1 MTGPRLHPDHS
12 SLSSRL
18 AKHLSRARRHVV
30 AIVAAVTVSLFGF
43 ALAQVPGP
51 VSMQG
56 SGGTI
61 TSDGAYRVH
70 SFTTGGSFVPPPG
83 VTAVEV
89 LVVGGGGGGGEAD
102 NRAGAGGGGAG
113 GFRAVSSV
121 LISAAPSATAVTVG
135 GGGSGSTNKGANGSK
150 GGNSIFSTITAE
162 GGGGGGS
169 DDLAGTSGGSGGG
182 GGSDSNTSRN
192 GGTGIAGQG
201 SAGGASNGGGNND
214 RAGGGG
220 GGAGQVGS
228 PGTDGAGGNGG
239 AGASSAISGVLTTYA
254 GGGGGSSRTSGG
266 AGGSSIGGTGAANN
280 ATGGAATG
288 IGSGGGAGRRD
299 SGGAGSNGIVIVRY
313 LAPTL
318 TITTQPSSTAANA
331 VAFAQQ
337 PVVRLTQ
344 GDGVTGING
353 ITVTASLA
361 SGGGTLGGTLT
372 AVTAGGGYA
381 TFSNLSLSGTEGA
394 KTIAFKPANTT
405 SQVVSN
411 VVTLQSSL
419 TIQVQPPAS
428 VQRGAT
434 FATTV
439 RSLNNAGATQNVSVT
454 VSILSGGGT
463 LNGTLTRTTS
473 AGIANFNNLSISGA
487 PGVRVL
493 QFTAPNWR
501 SVSTSNVTVTAST
514 LVITQQAPATVTQGV
529 VFAQQPIVRAV
540 DGGGTPISG
549 VEVTATIASG
559 AGTIS
564 GTVTRTTDGSGYAT
578 FTDLLIGASTGVHT
592 IRFAATSWNPVV
604 SNNITVNTPTKFL
617 TMNTQ
622 PSSSVNLGQVIPVQ
636 PVILASDGSPA
647 AGIVV
652 TVTIDSGTGTLG
664 GTLTATTN
672 GSGLASFTNL
682 SITGQAGAHTLRF
695 TSPTWTQAISNTVTV
710 QPSALN
716 VTQQVSGTVESGEVF
731 PVQPAVRA
739 LDSVGNPISGINVTV
754 TIQTGG
760 GTLSGTAMATTGASG
775 FATFTN
781 LAISGTPGDRTLRF
795 TAPGWNSADSNPI
808 SVVLSPLEITQQA
821 SGSSESGAVFAQQ
834 PLVKTLDGANNPV
847 SGIVVTA
854 SILSGGGSLGG
865 TVTATTNA
873 SGEAVFT
880 NLSITGAPGDRVL
893 RFTATNWIA
902 VDSDAITIFSYLTLT
917 QQASVLVETN
927 TVFPQQPIV
936 EARDGNNNPVSG
948 VSVTATINSGVGSL
962 SGTTTIATNGSGLA
976 VFSDLALVGPPGA
989 INLQFDATGWG
1000 AVVSGSID
1008 LVAAPG
1014 TCLYEGGIVGSQLVE
1029 LLGCTTA
1036 PISPAST
1043 TVPID
1048 VPAGTVAGD
1057 LLVVAISAS
1066 GNNSFAPLAGWNRI
1080 TDVTAG
1086 GGGNAQA
1093 LGIFTRVASTSEPAS
1108 YTFTQDSSDVAYGFM
1123 MRFDGASS
1131 VVLEATEN
1139 TSNGGT
1145 GTAPALTTT
1154 LRDTLI
1160 VRVIANRDGLA
1171 ANPGAG
1177 NIILGH
1183 RNITQDGGGSAHAGG
1198 AYVNQALPGDSG
1210 TADFSNSGGR
1220 WAAQTI
1226 GIEPSPVYHY
1236 EITHAAS
1243 HGVCSATTPITIS
1256 ARNSY
1261 GELVTDYS
1269 GTMTL
1274 TSSGGSGNYSMN
1286 AGVLANFS
1294 NGSLNDGIATY
1305 TFNGS
1310 EGGQVILD
1318 FASSV
1323 LGTIGF
1329 DAVGAYDHTVGVEV
1343 ITEAAQTQ
1351 NYSLSMVLGSCAF
1364 RISHD
1369 GNGSVCSIDPI
1380 TIRVV
1385 DSLGN
1390 NVNYSGA
1397 INLSTVGVTGGNWT
1411 KTTAPSD
1418 ANGTLDN
1425 GASNDGAASYIFVA
1439 ADAGDI
1445 VLNFQDNTAETL
1457 NFNITA
1463 AGVSA
1468 PAGIYDPNF
1477 VVTACSFR
1485 ISHSA
1490 SMDVCSPEQI
1500 TITIVNNLGATVSN
1514 YTGTVNLTTTTGRG
1528 SWAKTTTA
1536 ADALGTLTDPIVG
1549 DGGATYSF
1557 VPTDLGTITLKFIHP
1572 GASGVVNIN
1581 VSDGASRDPRN
1592 SASPYD
1598 QSIAVGLCKFEFSH
1612 SENSTACEIEAVT
1625 ITVRDS
1631 LGGLAMDYEGT
1642 MTLATNTNNG
1652 NWLVN
1657 TGSGVLTDTAGDDN
1671 GAATYKFGAGDDGQV
1686 ILDFGTPHAEIVNFD
1701 ATDNAIIVDVTLDPN
1716 LVVSSCLPDLF
1727 GPASCTVGSS
1737 TSLAIPAQSPA
1748 ANQRSR
1754 MVLMLVS
1761 GASATNF
1768 TSASFNSQAM
1778 TLIRRQQDSNGEGNT
1793 TELWGILD
1801 TNLPPTAGSYS
1812 GSFTGGPSG
1821 AAMCLLA
1828 IDQVEQAFPAVL
1840 SPADTGPNNGS
1851 AGSGPR
1857 TTTITTQGNN
1867 SLVVVGTSFD
1877 AASFWNF
1884 ATPSPN
1890 YLARVFG
1897 MNPTPVANP
1906 GGNGARFGG
1915 SAGRLPTAGIS
1926 NIVEQMQFITPSVGT
1941 QLAVAF
1947 KPFIGGAPLASGYV
1961 PVLLEQT
1968 FSGNLSYRA
1977 IGATLRTTF
1986 NDDSPTPLGCNF
1998 VNFATGTAA
2007 TLTLPAGA
2015 TVRAAYLYWAGSGDN
2030 ALGHVDAD
2038 VSFGATGSEVSITAD
2053 DIFLIDNTGTSSN
2066 VDYFTGF
2073 KDVTALVSGSG
2084 SYTLKDFSVQSGTP
2098 WSDSQTCA
2106 GAWGLVAIYDHQNER
2121 LRVVNLFQGFQPFQ
2135 NSDFTL
2141 VPRNFRMATNDAALN
2156 LPNGQVT
2163 HITLEGDE
2171 TLNSPDNK
2179 EGLGIQTGP
2188 GATTF
2193 SNITSSLNPLGQEF
2207 NSTVT
2212 RPVYVYDGVTG
2223 YYVFDGTAGPNND
2236 GYEID
2241 VPGPQ
2246 VSSGGPRIGNSWG
2259 LDVDTHY
2266 INGGNPGSVLF
2277 EFAKLDEEAEQITTR
2292 YSAEQD
2298 LVMLISEVISVTNY
2312 PVADLEVTKTQS
2324 GIFKVNGVGSYQFVV
2339 NNNGNGGV
2347 TGGHADGKVLV
2358 ADLLPDGLTFANA
2371 GSVTGT
2377 GWSCSVTTSP
2387 GAFSCTYDIAATWT
2401 SGAELAQLG
2410 AGESLPP
2417 INATVTIGDTSFFPL
2432 RNNNVKNTARML
2444 HSGGSCP
2451 ATANGVIPDAA
2462 DCARAAQFDNFNDL
2476 EGGNIDINDLD
2487 DKQANNNNVDSV
2499 TTIVK
2504 GVEVD
2509 LAIDKFVEDIL
2520 ESGSAGI
2527 YTLRITNNG
2536 PDATT
2541 APITV
2546 NDTEP
2551 VGVTFQSA
2559 AGTGWVCPA
2568 PSGSIACTFSGSLGV
2583 GQSTD
2588 ILLTVQVTGADGYFV
2603 TNAASVAAGA
2613 FNFDINDTNDSDQD
2627 ITEIQGPPVASQE
2640 RFLMSVSSLGQNTSI
2655 GGLSN
2660 FSDDDYII
2668 YDPVTDTATMFF
2680 DNSALGFDVNDADA
2694 VHLLKNGHIVI
2705 SAKTSGSIGSGAGLI
2720 NFGPGDLVVYDP
2732 ILGSASLLFDGDT
2745 IFGGPNPGDNNIT
2758 AVYVNDDGT
2767 IDIAVQR
2774 SGPGSTIGSNNLPV
2788 SNTSIIRYDPVA
2800 GTASNVIDL
2809 GALFD
2814 SSDTGAIVTGFY
2826 RRVDASNP
2834 NATVQNYVLTI
2845 QDPDDGI
2852 ITTGIGFDPSTG
2864 TVVTQDDITQIDNT
2878 GATTTS
2884 NLFLGNE
2891 ELGIF
2896 TSSGDINNL
2905 LIDAIHVLEDPYIGH
2920 FRISESGGSASVC
2933 SPTGLQLRISKHEG
2947 LTHARDTNYYGS
2959 VKISTDSGIGDW
2971 AIVSGNGTL
2980 DNGTAD
2986 DGFAIYTYVPSDGG
3000 TVVLSLNQSVA
3011 GTVNVDVT
3019 NGIARE
3025 GIPAGVGAEAPLFTY
3040 SAGVTLNYLDSFS
3053 TVSYTNQ
3060 NGTNAWGSNWTEND
3074 AVVPAGAASGDVKV
3088 SGGKAVFKRS
3098 GGTSQPSLMRS
3109 IDLSGATL
3117 QSDLMLSF
3125 SYNYANLG
3133 TFEEFVVEARH
3144 DNAASWQQVAVY
3156 KRGSTLPNVATG
3168 SALSGNLNLSA
3179 VFGANT
3185 PGATTQIRFRVVQGF
3200 TAGATFSIDDVKL
3213 TAETS
3218 DCNVSPLGVNHYE
3231 ISIYGTTS
3239 GTYPGVA
3246 CVGAEVTITGH
3257 NAAHTAIE
3265 PGNVA
3270 IYLTSSTNKGNWSR
3284 VINGSGVLDNGTTN
3298 NGAATYTFP
3307 SNEESVTIHF
3317 DYTGPAT
3324 DPEVVNINVTDNTN
3338 TEMGTE
3344 DPNYSVAQIGLRVL
3358 NSSTGNSSDPILLQI
3373 AGKPSNVNP
3382 IASVLYVQVVNSSG
3396 TNPGVCEPL
3405 FAVGETLDL
3414 QFAAQCDDPVSCVDS
3429 TETFEVNNTSVPLID
3444 GNAMSINYTS
3454 VPITLTDVGG
3464 GAPGAPIV
3472 INYSDVGKMRLHSRF
3487 DIPFDDNLDPLLAT
3501 KSGDAVT
3508 ATSNQFIVR
3517 PFGFDI
3523 DFSDGRADNGSGD
3536 ASYAADHTGSRWRI
3550 AGESFSTTVSAVAW
3564 ESGDDTNND
3573 GIPDS
3578 GADLSNNHVT
3588 PNFDQDSDA
3597 GNYSVQL
3604 SVIENKVPGGI
3615 PGVLAN
3621 DDFDG
3626 FAFGLNTHSINYNE
3640 VGIIDLRAD
3649 IVDGSDAVI
3658 PYLGTQNV
3666 EGRVLNVGRFY
3677 PNLFAVTQSV
3687 LTGRADQV
3695 CTPDS
3700 AFTYMDE
3707 PFKVELELTAKGL
3720 TDSGNYTT
3728 VNYRGDYAFLDSF
3741 AELALVAI
3749 NDVAGADDVDYSAR
3763 LSNSSVPTSFAAT
3776 WASGVLTLSGNM
3788 IFQRNTA
3795 ATPDGPFPAMQIAF
3809 KPADNDAVT
3818 IDPARIDVLTP
3829 LGVLDVDLDIF
3840 LDAEPGTAVYYLID
3854 EHAFRY
3860 GRLIVNNAYGPETED
3875 LALTFVAEYFNGS
3888 EFVRNTLDNCSLIDV
3903 AHLSFVP
3910 GTYTG
3915 NLDAGETALVT
3926 PDTVRLLNGQTQ
3938 GFEPVPT
3945 PTDSPLETSAPGE
3958 DISGDANSGTVNITL
3973 DLNAAGLGYL
3983 SFEWDDADADYDEDP
3998 TAQIEF
4004 GQYRMHDR
4012 IINWQEIYNRPSP

>member
-51 VSMQG
+51 VALQG

-89 LVVGGGGGGGEAD
+89 LVVGGGGGGGSTG
-102 NRAGAGGGGAG
+102 NNAGAGGGGAG
-113 GFRAVSSV
+113 GFRSISSAT
-121 LISAAPSATAVTVG
+121 INAAPAATTVVVGSG
-135 GGGSGSTNKGANGSK
+135 GGGSTNSSTNGSNGADSRFNAVA
-150 GGNSIFSTITAE
+150 NIIAT

-169 DDLAGTSGGSGGG
+169 QNIIGSSGGSGGG
-182 GGSDSNTSRN
+182 GGSSGTLRA
-192 GGTGIAGQG
+192 GGAGSAGQG
-201 SAGGASNGGGNND
+201 FAGGASFGGNNNA

-220 GGAGQVGS
+220 GGAGQVGVAAS
-228 PGTDGAGGNGG
+228 NGAAGAGGTG
-239 AGASSAISGVLTTYA
+239 SSSSISGSLAAYA
-254 GGGGGSSRTSGG
+254 GGGGGSST
-266 AGGSSIGGTGAANN
+266 GGSSGTGGSAIGGTGVSSNS
-280 ATGGAATG
+280 TGGAGAVNT
-288 IGSGGGAGRRD
+288 GSGGGAGRGG
-299 SGGAGSNGIVIVRY
+299 GGAGGSGIVIVRY

-318 TITTQPSSTAANA
+318 TITTQPSTTAANA

-394 KTIAFKPANTT
+394 KTIAFTPANST

-439 RSLNNAGATQNVSVT
+439 RSLNNAGAAQNVSVT

-493 QFTAPNWR
+493 QFTATSWR
-501 SVSTSNVTVTAST
+501 SVSTNNVTVTAST
-514 LVITQQAPATVTQGV
+514 LAITQQAPATVTQGV
-529 VFAQQPIVRAV
+529 VFPQQPIVRAV

-564 GTVTRTTDGSGYAT
+564 GTVTRTTDASGYAT

-592 IRFAATSWNPVV
+592 IRFAAPDWNLVV

-622 PSSSVNLGQVIPVQ
+622 PSASVNLGQVFPIQ
-636 PVILASDGSPA
+636 PVILASDGGPT

-652 TVTIDSGTGTLG
+652 TATLDAGSGTLG

-672 GSGLASFTNL
+672 GSGFASFTNL
-682 SITGQAGAHTLRF
+682 FITGQAGAHTVRF
-695 TSPTWTQAISNTVTV
+695 TSPTWSQAISNTVTV
-710 QPSALN
+710 QPSALS
-716 VTQQVSGTVESGEVF
+716 VTQQASGTVESGEVF

-739 LDSVGNPISGINVTV
+739 LDSVGNPISGIDVTV
-754 TIQTGG
+754 AIQTGG
-760 GTLSGTAMATTGASG
+760 GALSGTAMATTDASG
-775 FATFTN
+775 FATFSN

-795 TAPGWNSADSNPI
+795 TAPGWNSVDSNPI
-808 SVVLSPLEITQQA
+808 SVALSPLEITQQA
-821 SGSSESGAVFAQQ
+821 SGSSESGVVFAQQ
-834 PLVKTLDGANNPV
+834 PLVKALDGANNPV

-902 VDSDAITIFSYLTLT
+902 VDSDAITIFSFLTLT
-917 QQASVLVETN
+917 QQASALVETN

-976 VFSDLALVGPPGA
+976 VFSNLALVGPPGA

-1000 AVVSGSID
+1000 AVVSDSID
-1008 LVAAPG
+1008 IVAAPG
-1014 TCLYEGGIVGSQLVE
+1014 TCLYEGGIIGSQLVE
-1029 LLGCTTA
+1029 LVGCTTA
-1036 PISPAST
+1036 PISPASAS
-1043 TVPID
+1043 VPID
-1048 VPAGTVAGD
+1048 VPVGTVAGD
-1057 LLVVAISAS
+1057 LLVAAISAS
-1066 GNNSFAPLAGWNRI
+1066 SNNSFSTHPNWNQI
-1080 TDVTAG
+1080 TNTNSG
-1086 GGGNAQA
+1086 GGGGQTLA
-1093 LGIFTRVASTSEPAS
+1093 IFTRIASASEPAS
-1108 YTFTQDSSDVAYGFM
+1108 YTFTQNNSDVAYGYM

-1139 TSNGGT
+1139 SGNGSNA
-1145 GTAPALTTT
+1145 TAPALTTT

-1160 VRVIANRDGLA
+1160 VRMIANRDALA

-1177 NIILGH
+1177 NILAGH
-1183 RNITQDGGGSAHAGG
+1183 RNITQDGGGNADAGA
-1198 AYVNQALPGDSG
+1198 AYVNQSAAGNSG
-1210 TADFSNSGGR
+1210 TANFSNSGGR
-1220 WAAQTI
+1220 WVTQTI

-1236 EITHAAS
+1236 EISHGAS
-1243 HGVCSATTPITIS
+1243 HGTCSATTPITIS

-1261 GELVTDYS
+1261 GELVPGYQ

-1274 TSSGGSGNYSMN
+1274 TSSGGTGNYSLGT
-1286 AGVLANFS
+1286 GVPANFS
-1294 NGSLNDGIATY
+1294 NGAANNGIATY
-1305 TFNGS
+1305 TFDGS
-1310 EGGQVILD
+1310 EGGQVVLN
-1318 FASSV
+1318 FSSSTI
-1323 LGTIGF
+1323 GTITF
-1329 DAVGAYDHTVGVEV
+1329 DAVGGYNRSVGAVV
-1343 ITEAAQTQ
+1343 IAETAQTQ
-1351 NYSLSMVLGSCAF
+1351 NYSLSMVMGACAF

-1385 DSLGN
+1385 DSLGS
-1390 NVNYSGA
+1390 NVNYTGT
-1397 INLSTVGVTGGNWT
+1397 INLSTVGVTGGNWA
-1411 KTTAPSD
+1411 KTTTPSD

-1477 VVTACSFR
+1477 LVTACSFR

-1500 TITIVNNLGATVSN
+1500 TITIVNNLGATVSD
-1514 YTGTVNLTTTTGRG
+1514 YTGTVNFSTTTGRG
-1528 SWAKTTTA
+1528 SWSKTTTP

-1581 VSDGASRDPRN
+1581 VSDGATLDPRN

-1612 SENSTACEIEAVT
+1612 SQSSTACEIEAVT

-1631 LGGLAMDYEGT
+1631 LGGLAFDYEGT

-1778 TLIRRQQDSNGEGNT
+1778 TLIRRQQDSSGEGNT

-1801 TNLPPTAGSYS
+1801 TNLPSTAGSYS

-1828 IDQVEQAFPAVL
+1828 IDQVEQAFPAAL

-1884 ATPSPN
+1884 AAPSPN
-1890 YLARVFG
+1890 YLARIFG

-1926 NIVEQMQFITPSVGT
+1926 NILEQLQFNTPPVGT

-1947 KPFIGGAPLASGYV
+1947 KPLIGGAPLASGYV

-2015 TVRAAYLYWAGSGDN
+2015 TVRAAYLYWSGSGDN
-2030 ALGHVDAD
+2030 ALGQVDAD

-2053 DIFLIDNTGTSSN
+2053 DIFLIDNTGASSN

-2073 KDVTALVSGSG
+2073 KDVTALVSGTG
-2084 SYTLKDFSVQSGTP
+2084 SYTLKDFTVQSGTP
-2098 WSDSQTCA
+2098 WSDSQSCA
-2106 GAWGLVAIYDHQNER
+2106 GAWGLVAIYDHVNER

-2179 EGLGIQTGP
+2179 EGLGVQTAP
-2188 GATTF
+2188 NSTSFT
-2193 SNITSSLNPLGQEF
+2193 NITSSVNPLGQEF
-2207 NSTVT
+2207 NSTIT
-2212 RPVYVYDGVTG
+2212 RPVYVYDAGTG
-2223 YYVFDGTAGPNND
+2223 YYVFNPAGGVNGD

-2266 INGGNPGSVLF
+2266 INGGGSGVLF
-2277 EFAKLDEEAEQITTR
+2277 NFAVDGSEAEQITTR

-2298 LVMLISEVISVTNY
+2298 LVMLISEVISVTNF
-2312 PVADLEVTKTQS
+2312 PVADLEVTTTQTS
-2324 GIFKVNGVGSYQFVV
+2324 TFKVNGVGSYQFVV
-2339 NNNGNGGV
+2339 KNNGNGGV
-2347 TGGHADGKVLV
+2347 SGGYANGEVLV
-2358 ADLLPDGLTFANA
+2358 AGILPEGMTFTN
-2371 GSVTGT
+2371 GSAVSGT
-2377 GWSCSVTTSP
+2377 GWNCSVTTNP
-2387 GAFSCTYDIAATWT
+2387 GAYSCTYDIAATWT
-2401 SGAELAQLG
+2401 GGAISGQLAE
-2410 AGESLPP
+2410 GESLPP
-2417 INATVTIGDTSFFPL
+2417 INANVTIGDSSFFPL
-2432 RNNNVKNTARML
+2432 RNNNAKNTARML
-2444 HSGGSCP
+2444 HSGGSCAVT
-2451 ATANGVIPDAA
+2451 ATGAIPDAA
-2462 DCARAAQFDNFNDL
+2462 DCTRSPQFDNFNDL

-2487 DKQANNNNVDSV
+2487 DKQVNNNNVDSV

-2520 ESGSAGI
+2520 EAGSAGI

-2603 TNAASVAAGA
+2603 TNAASVAVGA

-2745 IFGGPNPGDNNIT
+2745 IFGGPNPGNNNIT

-2896 TSSGDINNL
+2896 TSSGDISNL
-2905 LIDAIHVLEDPYIGH
+2905 LIDAIHVLEDPYVGH

-3053 TVSYTNQ
+3053 TVSYANQ
-3060 NGTNAWGSNWTEND
+3060 NGTNAWSSNWEEND

-3088 SGGKAVFKRS
+3088 SGGKAVFTRA

-3117 QSDLMLSF
+3117 QSDLILSF

-3144 DNAASWQQVAVY
+3144 DNAASWQQVALY

-3185 PGATTQIRFRVVQGF
+3185 PGASTQIRFRVVQGF

-3231 ISIYGTTS
+3231 ISINGVTN
-3239 GTYPGVA
+3239 GTYAGVA

-3284 VINGSGVLDNGTTN
+3284 VISGGGALNNGSVN

-3307 SNEESVTIHF
+3307 SNEDSVTIHF

-3324 DPEVVNINVTDNTN
+3324 DPEIVSINVTDNTN
-3338 TEMGTE
+3338 TELGTE
-3344 DPNYSVAQIGLRVL
+3344 DPNYSVAKIGLRVL
-3358 NSSTGNSSDPILLQI
+3358 NSGTGSAVTPIPLQI

-3405 FAVGETLDL
+3405 FSVGETLDL
-3414 QFAAQCDDPVSCVDS
+3414 EFAAQCDDPTQCVTS
-3429 TETFEVNNTSVPLID
+3429 TETFQVNGTQVPLVD
-3444 GNAMSINYTS
+3444 QPGPVNYSS

-3464 GAPGAPIV
+3464 GVPGAPIV

-3487 DIPFDDNLDPLLAT
+3487 DIPFGDNVDPLLAT

-3564 ESGDDTNND
+3564 QSGDDTNND
-3573 GIPDS
+3573 GVPDS

-3695 CTPDS
+3695 CAPDS

-3829 LGVLDVDLDIF
+3829 LGVFDVDLDIF

-3903 AHLSFVP
+3903 AHLGFVP

-3938 GFEPVPT
+3938 GFEDVSLPS
-3945 PTDSPLETSAPGE
+3945 DSPLETSAPGE